1 MARMR
6 TIDTTVAGIMMVFS
20 TAVFAFTYTFPERHR
35 SVGVASF
42 PRLLTAIMFVLAI
55 VIIVQARKSRS
66 NREIT
71 WDFVALKKIGVV
83 SLMIAA
89 YIGIIQVLGFII
101 STIVFLATIIRYF
114 GERRVFR
121 LLLAAVGVTVSVYL
135 LFGVL
140 AGVPFPVGAVFR

>member
-1 MARMR
+1 MR
-6 TIDTTVAGIMMVFS
+6 TVDTTVAGIMMVFS

-42 PRLLTAIMFVLAI
+42 PRLLTAIMFGLAI
-55 VIIVQARKSRS
+55 IIIVQARRSRTT
-66 NREIT
+66 REIT
-71 WDFVALKKIGVV
+71 WDLPTLKKIGVV

-89 YIGIIQVLGFII
+89 YIAILQILGFII
-101 STIVFLATIIRYF
+101 STIVFLVTIIRFF

-140 AGVPFPVGAVFR
+140 AGVPFPVGLVFR

>member
-6 TIDTTVAGIMMVFS
+6 TIDTTIAGIMMVFS

-55 VIIVQARKSRS
+55 VIIVQARRSRS